1 MTETG
6 VPGPFEPDLVSASG
20 GKWRRMPPQPL
31 HFWSG
36 FLTYKNVESELFQK

>member
-6 VPGPFEPDLVSASG
+6 LPGPFEPDLVSASG
-20 GKWRRMPPQPL
+20 GKWRRMQSQPL

-36 FLTYKNVESELFQK
+36 FYTFFIISVSKQRM